1 LSPTFRAL
9 AHRNYRLYWTGG
21 FVSNIGTWMQ
31 RVAQDWLVLLLTN
44 NSGTALGITTGLQFL
59 PILLLSPFAGAV
71 ADRLP
76 KKRLLRIAQVM
87 MAAPAVALG
96 VLAVTGLAQPW
107 HVYVIAL
114 LFGVG
119 TAFEAPVRQSFV
131 SELVSAEDL
140 PNAVGLNAVS
150 FNLGRIV
157 GPAVAGLTI
166 AFFGSGVEATG
177 VVILINAVSYVPV
190 FLALGRLRNLPNDGD
205 ADRSRRPG
213 MVKDGMRYVRSRPDL
228 VLVLGVM
235 FFVGTFGLNFQ
246 LTSALMATEVYVKGA
261 GEYGILGSTMAMGS
275 IVGSLLAARRTSVRL
290 RLVVLSA
297 LAFGVAEIAIATMP
311 TYGTFVLLTPLIGIT
326 AMTTITAA
334 NTVMQLTVPAE
345 LRGRVMALYLM
356 VFMGGTPIGSPIVG
370 WVGETFGARWSLA
383 GGGAMSILG
392 TLACVAVFL
401 HLQTRRDRGSDPDP
415 VSDPDRQADSDPDR
429 DPGRV
434 GAAPAT
440 HPVP

>member
-1 LSPTFRAL
+1 MSPTFRAL
-9 AHRNYRLYWTGG
+9 AHRNYRLYWSGG

-31 RVAQDWLVLLLTN
+31 RVAQDWLVLLLTG

-107 HVYVIAL
+107 HVYLIAL

-166 AFFGSGVEATG
+166 ALFGSGVEATG

-190 FLALGRLRNLPNDGD
+190 FFALGRLRDLPFDPD
-205 ADRSRRPG
+205 ADTSRRPG

-228 VLVLGVM
+228 LLVLGVM

-246 LTSALMATEVYVKGA
+246 LTSALMATEVYAKGA
-261 GEYGILGSTMAMGS
+261 GEYGVLGSTMAMGS
-275 IVGSLLAARRTSVRL
+275 IVGSLLAARRLSVRL
-290 RLVVLSA
+290 RLVVLAA
-297 LAFGVAEIAIATMP
+297 LAFGVAEIVIATMP
-311 TYGTFVLLTPLIGIT
+311 SYGAFVLLTPLVGIT

-345 LRGRVMALYLM
+345 LRGRVMALYLV
-356 VFMGGTPIGSPIVG
+356 VFMGGTPLGSPIVG
-370 WVGETFGARWSLA
+370 WVGETYGARWSLV
-383 GGGAMSILG
+383 GGGVMSILG
-392 TLACVAVFL
+392 TLLSVALFL
-401 HLQTRRDRGSDPDP
+401 HLQTRRDRRSDR
-415 VSDPDRQADSDPDR
+415 VE
-429 DPGRV
+429 GRV
-434 GAAPAT
+434 EGRGHVGTAGATRPG
-440 HPVP
+440 P